1 MSSHAFTH
9 PDPVRPAHPVVPPVH
24 PGHSAQTADPV
35 HPAQPGHSVQPAH
48 SVHLDHPADLADP
61 VHRVQPV
68 PPAHPTH
75 SAHLAHAGHPVS
87 HEAGRTLRRARWL
100 ALSALALLL
109 GGAGVRTYFNV
120 AHATSVAERTERSA
134 LRTVLTTQARPGQGL
149 RTVALPATLRGK
161 NEAALYARTNGY
173 VRSWSKDIG
182 DKVKKG
188 DLLALID
195 TPEADQDLAQAQATQ
210 EQIKARLALA
220 QSSLARWEGLR
231 QRDAVSQQE
240 LDERRA
246 AQQQAL
252 ADLAASQANVR
263 RLQQLHDFGRIT
275 APFDGVVVRRN
286 VEVGALVAAGSA
298 TTTRELF
305 YLAQSD
311 ALRLTVA
318 IPQVYAAD
326 VAVGKEVSIKLLERP
341 NAPAKGQITRVSGG
355 VDVATRSVQ
364 VEVSLDNQGGEFLP
378 GAYVEVALPLASVA
392 KTLLLSPNTLQFR
405 QDGAQ
410 VAVVGEGGKV
420 SLRPVKL
427 GRDLGRAVEVI
438 AGISPK
444 DAIVLNPPDT
454 MEEGERVL
462 AQKAPDDKPAAKP
475 PAKPASAPQPK
486 PADAAAGA
494 GAAQGGKA

>member
-1 MSSHAFTH
+1 M
-9 PDPVRPAHPVVPPVH
+9 R
-24 PGHSAQTADPV
+24 
-35 HPAQPGHSVQPAH
+35 
-48 SVHLDHPADLADP
+48 
-61 VHRVQPV
+61 
-68 PPAHPTH
+68 
-75 SAHLAHAGHPVS
+75 
-87 HEAGRTLRRARWL
+87 RTRWL
-100 ALSALALLL
+100 TLTALALLL
-109 GGAGVRTYFNV
+109 GGAGVRAYVNV
-120 AHATSVAERTERSA
+120 AHAKSVEERTGRSA
-134 LRTVLTTQARPGQGL
+134 LRSVLTTQAQVGL
-149 RTVALPATLRGK
+149 GLHTVALPATLRGR

-173 VRSWSKDIG
+173 VQSWRKDIG

-188 DLLALID
+188 DLLAVIS
-195 TPEADQDLAQAQATQ
+195 TPEVDQDLAQAQATQ
-210 EQIKARLALA
+210 AQIHARLVLA

-263 RLQQLHDFGRIT
+263 RLQQMHDFGRIT

-298 TTTRELF
+298 PNTKELF

-311 ALRLTVA
+311 TLRLTVA

-341 NAPAKGQITRVSGG
+341 NAPGKGQITRVSGG

-364 VEVSLDNQGGEFLP
+364 VEVSMDNQRGDFLP
-378 GAYVEVALPLASVA
+378 GAYVEVALPLSSAA
-392 KTLLLSPNTLQFR
+392 KTLLLSPSALQFR

-420 SLRPVKL
+420 NLRQVKL

-438 AGISPK
+438 EGISAK
-444 DAIVLNPPDT
+444 DAVILNPPDT

-462 AQKAPDDKPAAKP
+462 AQKAPDEKPAAKP
-475 PAKPASAPQPK
+475 PAKPASSPQAK
-486 PADAAAGA
+486 PTDAAVGPA
-494 GAAQGGKA
+494 AAQGGRA

>member
-1 MSSHAFTH
+1 MSSHAFTNA
-9 PDPVRPAHPVVPPVH
+9 DTARTAQ
-24 PGHSAQTADPV
+24 PGHSAQPV
-35 HPAQPGHSVQPAH
+35 
-48 SVHLDHPADLADP
+48 HPADLAPSADTA
-61 VHRVQPV
+61 HGVQPV
-68 PPAHPTH
+68 HPTHPAHPAH
-75 SAHLAHAGHPVS
+75 SAHPVHATDSTHPAP

-100 ALSALALLL
+100 ALSTLALLL
-109 GGAGVRTYFNV
+109 GGVGLRTYVNV
-120 AHATSVAERTERSA
+120 AHAKSVEERTERSA
-134 LRTVLTTQARPGQGL
+134 LRSVLTTQARPGQGL
-149 RTVALPATLRGK
+149 RTVALPATLRGT

-173 VRSWSKDIG
+173 VRSWRKDIG

-188 DLLALID
+188 DLLAIID
-195 TPEADQDLAQAQATQ
+195 TPEVDQDLAQAQATQ

-263 RLQQLHDFGRIT
+263 RLQQMHDFGRIT

-298 TTTRELF
+298 ANTKELF

-318 IPQVYAAD
+318 VPQVYAAD

-341 NAPAKGQITRVSGG
+341 NAPGKGQITRVSGG

-364 VEVSLDNQGGEFLP
+364 VEVSLDNQRGDFLP
-378 GAYVEVALPLASVA
+378 GAYVEVALPLSGTA

-405 QDGAQ
+405 QDGAR
-410 VAVVGEGGKV
+410 VAVVDEGGKV
-420 SLRPVKL
+420 NLRPVKL

-438 AGISPK
+438 AGISAK
-444 DAIVLNPPDT
+444 DAVILNPPDT

-462 AQKAPDDKPAAKP
+462 AQKAPEDKPAAKP
-475 PAKPASAPQPK
+475 SAKPASSPQPK
-486 PADAAAGA
+486 PADP

>member
-9 PDPVRPAHPVVPPVH
+9 ADPVRTAQ
-24 PGHSAQTADPV
+24 PGHSAQ
-35 HPAQPGHSVQPAH
+35 SV
-48 SVHLDHPADLADP
+48 HPADLASSADSAHGVQS
-61 VHRVQPV
+61 VHPRH
-68 PPAHPTH
+68 PAHP
-75 SAHLAHAGHPVS
+75 AHPVHAADPAHPAP

-120 AHATSVAERTERSA
+120 AHATSVEDRTERSA
-134 LRTVLTTQARPGQGL
+134 LRSVLTTQARPGQGL
-149 RTVALPATLRGK
+149 RTVALPATLRGR

-173 VRSWSKDIG
+173 VRAWSKDIG

-188 DLLALID
+188 DLLAIID

-210 EQIKARLALA
+210 EQIKARLALT

-318 IPQVYAAD
+318 VPQVYAAD

-364 VEVSLDNQGGEFLP
+364 VEVSLDNQGGDFLP
-378 GAYVEVALPLASVA
+378 GAYVEVALPLTSVA

-444 DAIVLNPPDT
+444 DAVILNPPDT
-454 MEEGERVL
+454 IEEGERVL

-475 PAKPASAPQPK
+475 PAKPASTPQPK
-486 PADAAAGA
+486 PADAAAGPSST
-494 GAAQGGKA
+494 QGSKA

>member
-1 MSSHAFTH
+1 MRSFPSLNHEPIH
-9 PDPVRPAHPVVPPVH
+9 P
-24 PGHSAQTADPV
+24 
-35 HPAQPGHSVQPAH
+35 
-48 SVHLDHPADLADP
+48 
-61 VHRVQPV
+61 
-68 PPAHPTH
+68 
-75 SAHLAHAGHPVS
+75 
-87 HEAGRTLRRARWL
+87 EAGRPLRRARWIGL
-100 ALSALALLL
+100 GVLALLL
-109 GGAGVRTYFNV
+109 GGAGARAYVNA
-120 AHATSVAERTERSA
+120 AHAKSVEERTGRSA
-134 LRTVLTTQARPGQGL
+134 IRSVLTTQARAAQGL
-149 RTVALPATLRGK
+149 RTVALPATLRGR

-173 VRSWSKDIG
+173 VRSWSRDIG
-182 DKVKKG
+182 DKVSKG
-188 DLLALID
+188 DVLALID
-195 TPEADQDLAQAQATQ
+195 TPEVDQDLAQAQATQ

-263 RLQQLHDFGRIT
+263 RLRQMHDFGRIT
-275 APFDGVVVRRN
+275 APFDGVVIKRN

-326 VAVGKEVSIKLLERP
+326 VALGKEVSIKLLERP
-341 NAPAKGQITRVSGG
+341 NAPGKGQITRVSGG

-364 VEVSLDNQGGEFLP
+364 VEVSMDNQRGDFLP
-378 GAYVEVALPLASVA
+378 GAYVEVALPLSGAA
-392 KTLLLSPNTLQFR
+392 KTLLLSPSTLQFR

-410 VAVVGEGGKV
+410 VAVVGEDGKV
-420 SLRPVKL
+420 SLRQVKL
-427 GRDLGRAVEVI
+427 GRDLGRSVEVI

-444 DAIVLNPPDT
+444 DAIILNPPDT
-454 MEEGERVL
+454 IEEGERVL
-462 AQKAPDDKPAAKP
+462 ARKAPEDKPA
-475 PAKPASAPQPK
+475 PK
-486 PADAAAGA
+486 PAGGASRPAEAKADGDKDAK
-494 GAAQGGKA
+494 GGKA

>member
-9 PDPVRPAHPVVPPVH
+9 ADTAHLALPVLPADSAHPVPPTH
-24 PGHSAQTADPV
+24 Q
-35 HPAQPGHSVQPAH
+35 AH
-48 SVHLDHPADLADP
+48 
-61 VHRVQPV
+61 PV
-68 PPAHPTH
+68 PHQ
-75 SAHLAHAGHPVS
+75 
-87 HEAGRTLRRARWL
+87 AGRTLRRARWL
-100 ALSALALLL
+100 GLSALALLL
-109 GGAGVRTYFNV
+109 GGVGLRAYVNV
-120 AHATSVAERTERSA
+120 AHAKSVEERTERSA
-134 LRTVLTTQARPGQGL
+134 LRSVLTTQARAGQGL
-149 RTVALPATLRGK
+149 RTVALPATLRGT

-173 VRSWSKDIG
+173 VQSWRKDIG

-195 TPEADQDLAQAQATQ
+195 TPEVDQDLAQAQATQ

-263 RLQQLHDFGRIT
+263 RLQQMHDFGRIT

-298 TTTRELF
+298 ANTKELF

-318 IPQVYAAD
+318 VPQVYAAD

-341 NAPAKGQITRVSGG
+341 NAPGKGQITRVSGG

-364 VEVSLDNQGGEFLP
+364 VEVSLDNQRGDFLP
-378 GAYVEVALPLASVA
+378 GAYVEVALPLSSAA
-392 KTLLLSPNTLQFR
+392 KTLLLSPSALQFR

-410 VAVVGEGGKV
+410 VAVVGEDGKV
-420 SLRPVKL
+420 NLRPVKL

-438 AGISPK
+438 AGISAK
-444 DAIVLNPPDT
+444 DAVILNPPDT

-462 AQKAPDDKPAAKP
+462 AQKAPDEKPAAKP
-475 PAKPASAPQPK
+475 PAKPASSPQAK
-486 PADAAAGA
+486 PTDAAVGPA
-494 GAAQGGKA
+494 AAQGGKA